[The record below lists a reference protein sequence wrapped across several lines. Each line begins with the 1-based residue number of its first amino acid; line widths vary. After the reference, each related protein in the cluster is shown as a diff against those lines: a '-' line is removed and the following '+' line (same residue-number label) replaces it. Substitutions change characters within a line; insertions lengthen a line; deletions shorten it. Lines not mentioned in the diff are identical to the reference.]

1 MIKIFKCL
9 KFVLLYFTIG
19 FLKTT
24 IGHNVT
30 ERITEV
36 VSASSL
42 EDYEFDTRSVKKDQD
57 LTFQSEE
64 SSIVPK
70 STELIA
76 NESNN
81 YELDSNV
88 RHRKRETSHEESL
101 NYPSLALKEAKIIS
115 DGSAQKKKIVFDEKA
130 REDGMNVTNP
140 KDSPYAVL
148 VMSRTADTRG
158 SQCSGTLVTPTWV
171 ITTATCFR
179 KEWIHVI
186 VYAGGNSHKEL
197 TNRPE
202 GSQMQTTESVYV
214 HPEFGVNTLYRYD
227 IALVQLYADF
237 NMTDTVNTIELSL
250 GPWVFQ
256 EYKECE
262 ITAFGNVWSKSE
274 HADDDLRKTHSLEM
288 TDVCEC
294 LQKRDE
300 TVDWSKLVL
309 CSKPEED
316 YGICAGDLGGGL
328 ICDGKL
334 VAVAM
339 NIITYTDMDT
349 CTVDTERGEK
359 CGLKNTLSLFL
370 QICPYLGW
378 VSSHITD
385 INSTSIHAAC
395 YKPELS
401 KHSDGHKKSFDN
413 TIQTS
418 NTLILSCLLVPQVIV
433 LVASSFS
440 K

>member
-1 MIKIFKCL
+1 M

-42 EDYEFDTRSVKKDQD
+42 EDHEFDKRFVKKDQD
-57 LTFQSEE
+57 SSFQSEE
-64 SSIVPK
+64 SSIMPK

-88 RHRKRETSHEESL
+88 RHRKRETSPEDSL
-101 NYPSLALKEAKIIS
+101 NFPTLALEKAEIIS

-158 SQCSGTLVTPTWV
+158 SQCSGTLVTPSWV
-171 ITTATCFR
+171 ITTATCFL

-202 GSQMQTTESVYV
+202 GSQMQTTESVYY
-214 HPEFGVNTLYRYD
+214 HPEFGVKTLHRYD

-237 NMTDTVNTIELSL
+237 NLTDTVNIIELSL

-256 EYKECE
+256 EYKKCE
-262 ITAFGNVWSKSE
+262 VTAFGNVWSKSE
-274 HADDDLRKTHSLEM
+274 HADDDLRKTHVLEM

-309 CSKPEED
+309 CSKPKED

-349 CTVDTERGEK
+349 CTVDTGRGEK

-395 YKPELS
+395 HKPELS
-401 KHSDGHKKSFDN
+401 KRSDGGKKSFDN

-418 NTLILSCLLVPQVIV
+418 NILILSCLLVPQVIV
-433 LVASSFS
+433 LVASSLS

>member
-1 MIKIFKCL
+1 MINILSCL
-9 KFVLLYFTIG
+9 KFLLLCFVYG

-24 IGHNVT
+24 MGHNVT
-30 ERITEV
+30 GRIAEV
-36 VSASSL
+36 VSANSL
-42 EDYEFDTRSVKKDQD
+42 EDYEFDTRSVKKD

-64 SSIVPK
+64 SNMVPK
-70 STELIA
+70 STELIG

-81 YELDSNV
+81 YELDSND
-88 RHRKRETSHEESL
+88 RRRKRETSHEDSL
-101 NYPSLALKEAKIIS
+101 NFTKVIS
-115 DGSAQKKKIVFDEKA
+115 DGSAQKKKVVFDEKA

-148 VMSRTADTRG
+148 IMARTADTRG
-158 SQCSGTLVTPTWV
+158 SQCSGTLVTPSWV
-171 ITTATCFR
+171 ITTATCFG

-237 NMTDTVNTIELSL
+237 NLTDTVNTIELSL
-250 GPWVFQ
+250 GPWVFR

-262 ITAFGNVWSKSE
+262 VTAFGNVWSKSE
-274 HADDDLRKTHSLEM
+274 HADDDLRKSHSLE
-288 TDVCEC
+288 TSSVCEC

-339 NIITYTDMDT
+339 NIMTYTDMDT

-378 VSSHITD
+378 ISSHITD

-395 YKPELS
+395 HKPELS
-401 KHSDGHKKSFDN
+401 KRTDGDKKSFDN
-413 TIQTS
+413 TLQTS
-418 NTLILSCLLVPQVIV
+418 NILILSSLLVPQVIV
-433 LVASSFS
+433 LVASSLS

>member
-1 MIKIFKCL
+1 M

-30 ERITEV
+30 DRITEV

-42 EDYEFDTRSVKKDQD
+42 EDYEFDKRSVKKDQD
-57 LTFQSEE
+57 PLFQSEE
-64 SSIVPK
+64 SSIMPK

-88 RHRKRETSHEESL
+88 RHRKRETSHEDSL
-101 NYPSLALKEAKIIS
+101 NYPILALEKAEIIS
-115 DGSAQKKKIVFDEKA
+115 DGSAQKKIVFDEKA
-130 REDGMNVTNP
+130 REDGMNLTNP

-148 VMSRTADTRG
+148 VMSRTADTKG
-158 SQCSGTLVTPTWV
+158 SQCSGTLVTPSWV

-202 GSQMQTTESVYV
+202 GSQMQTTESVYY
-214 HPEFGVNTLYRYD
+214 HPEFGVKTLHRYD

-237 NMTDTVNTIELSL
+237 NLTDTVNTIELSL

-256 EYKECE
+256 EYKKCE
-262 ITAFGNVWSKSE
+262 VTAFGNVWSKSE
-274 HADDDLRKTHSLEM
+274 HADDDLRKTHFLEM
-288 TDVCEC
+288 TNDCEC

-309 CSKPEED
+309 CSKSKED

-349 CTVDTERGEK
+349 CNVDTGVGEK

-378 VSSHITD
+378 VSSLITD
-385 INSTSIHAAC
+385 INATSIHAAC
-395 YKPELS
+395 HKPELS
-401 KHSDGHKKSFDN
+401 KHNDGGKKSFDN

-418 NTLILSCLLVPQVIV
+418 NILILSCLLVPQVIV
-433 LVASSFS
+433 LVASSLS

>member
-1 MIKIFKCL
+1 MINIFSCS
-9 KFVLLYFTIG
+9 KFVLLCFAIG

-24 IGHNVT
+24 IGHNET

-36 VSASSL
+36 VSGSSL

-57 LTFQSEE
+57 LTLQSEE

-70 STELIA
+70 STDLIA

-88 RHRKRETSHEESL
+88 RHRKRETSHEDSL
-101 NYPSLALKEAKIIS
+101 YPTLELEKAEIIS

-130 REDGMNVTNP
+130 RKDGMKVTTP

-158 SQCSGTLVTPTWV
+158 SQCSGTLVTPSWV
-171 ITTATCFR
+171 ITTATCFG

-197 TNRPE
+197 LTKRAE

-214 HPEFGVNTLYRYD
+214 HPEFGLKTLYMYD

-237 NMTDTVNTIELSL
+237 NLTDTVKTIELSL
-250 GPWVFQ
+250 GPWLFQ
-256 EYKECE
+256 EYKKCE
-262 ITAFGNVWSKSE
+262 VTAFGRVSSKSD
-274 HADDDLRKTHSLEM
+274 HAEDDLRKSHFLEM
-288 TDVCEC
+288 TNVCEC

-309 CSKPEED
+309 CSKPEKD
-316 YGICAGDLGGGL
+316 HGICAGDLGGGL
-328 ICDGKL
+328 IFDGKL

-339 NIITYTDMDT
+339 NLVTYSDMDT
-349 CTVDTERGEK
+349 CTVDTGRGEK
-359 CGLKNTLSLFL
+359 CGLKNSLSLFL
-370 QICPYLGW
+370 QICPHLGW

-385 INSTSIHAAC
+385 INLTSIHAAC
-395 YKPELS
+395 LKPDLS
-401 KHSDGHKKSFDN
+401 KHGDVGNKSFVN

-418 NTLILSCLLVPQVIV
+418 NILILSCLLVPQIIV
-433 LVASSFS
+433 LVACSLS